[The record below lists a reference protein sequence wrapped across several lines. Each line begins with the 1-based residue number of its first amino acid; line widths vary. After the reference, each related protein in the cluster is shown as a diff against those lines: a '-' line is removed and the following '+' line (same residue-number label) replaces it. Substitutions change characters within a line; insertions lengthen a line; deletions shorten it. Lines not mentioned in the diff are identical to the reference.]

1 MRLAG
6 ASVGVPMRHAH
17 LHAGSVLP
25 GGPST
30 FSGRYHADAGLAS
43 AQASEIPSDLG
54 RFMLGAAQSPGQP
67 PCIAPGIETPKP
79 ESAPDVPSAEHSP
92 RLVPPNGCV
101 QLACRVRSQVGMTW
115 AA

>member
-79 ESAPDVPSAEHSP
+79 ESAPDVPSLSTRHVWCLRTA
-92 RLVPPNGCV
+92 
-101 QLACRVRSQVGMTW
+101 ACNLRAGFAHRWG
-115 AA
+115 